1 MRLELDGEPI
11 HTRALSLVVSAAPNG
26 RIEAR
31 GSLLDL
37 RTRGFLPLAGSMQGM
52 GIIHHME
59 LGWIVDPATETIETF
74 TPAQPTVAFDASP
87 ETAGESCRDPI
98 ARVAGLRNVAL
109 DAGFGRTLREQIGG
123 ALGCSHLVTLAHF
136 MAVGVQ
142 SGLARERGLV
152 PPRTAPTPGE
162 TLFRRD
168 LVFEGHELEP
178 GRVAIG
184 MRLGDLHWN
193 AVGPGPLAPAR
204 FALHHELAARVD
216 VDLWPGSLVHVSGG
230 ERLRTAERFAGVE
243 WLDRNQ
249 TLARLDGMGLARGAT
264 GELRERLGDADE
276 TRPWREA
283 LLMLAPALVQCRA
296 AHPDAW
302 HEKVRASAKHP
313 GLTAIPDS
321 CYMWRAGGAL
331 ERIRAE
337 HGATKGGR

>member
-1 MRLELDGEPI
+1 
-11 HTRALSLVVSAAPNG
+11 
-26 RIEAR
+26 
-31 GSLLDL
+31 
-37 RTRGFLPLAGSMQGM
+37 MQGM

-74 TPAQPTVAFDASP
+74 TPAQPTVAFEASP

-98 ARVAGLRNVAL
+98 DRVAALRNVPL

-123 ALGCSHLVTLAHF
+123 PLGCSHLVTLAHF
-136 MAVGVQ
+136 MAAGVQ
-142 SGLARERGLV
+142 AGLGRELSPARS
-152 PPRTAPTPGE
+152 TPTPGE

-168 LVFEGHELEP
+168 LVFEGHEPTP
-178 GRVAIG
+178 GRVAMG

-204 FALHHELAARVD
+204 FALHHELAARLD
-216 VDLWPGSLVHVSGG
+216 VDLWPGSLVHRV
-230 ERLRTAERFAGVE
+230 RTAERFAGVA
-243 WLDRNQ
+243 WTDRSA
-249 TLARLDGMGLARGAT
+249 LLSALDGLGLARGAS
-264 GELRERLGDADE
+264 GEIRERLGDTEA

-302 HEKVRASAKHP
+302 QEKVRATERHP

-321 CYMWRAGGAL
+321 CFMWRAGGAL
-331 ERIRAE
+331 ERLRAA
-337 HGATKGGR
+337 HGAVKGGR